1 MYLYIESEKKDT
13 GTQLNEVI
21 RRKKGKHNKKETEG
35 TERRKKVKEVEK
47 VGTDGRNNE
56 TKG

>member
-21 RRKKGKHNKKETEG
+21 RRKKGKHNKKETEEKELKEG
-35 TERRKKVKEVEK
+35 ER
-47 VGTDGRNNE
+47 
-56 TKG
+56 